1 MRESELG
8 FGTVSLRFETGV
20 NLFLWLVEASERPLA
35 KRRAFIAHGKKNSR
49 RVRCCIPE
57 GLFRLKFQHLASLC
71 PETGRNRVS
80 AVFPM
85 LAHEATSDARC
96 GNTLRGL
103 PRISFATSAPHKAR
117 RTDARRRRRL
127 PRRLLP
133 QG

>member
-71 PETGRNRVS
+71 PKREETVS
-80 AVFPM
+80 VPFFPCSRTRPP
-85 LAHEATSDARC
+85 ATHVAAILFVVCPEFLSQ
-96 GNTLRGL
+96 
-103 PRISFATSAPHKAR
+103 
-117 RTDARRRRRL
+117 
-127 PRRLLP
+127 RRLLIKHDE
-133 QG
+133 QMHADGDG